1 MSPYASRWAF
11 FVLHAFYLKL
21 NDTQSLACP
30 SPFES
35 HDVPCLSIGLLC
47 ILPFESVSELFLSD
61 FFISDFSGEACTFTF
76 SVAKLV
82 QGRILQVPGAL
93 FPEFFQKL
101 FPSVPAN
108 KNFSWPQG

>member
-82 QGRILQVPGAL
+82 QGSILQTSFLTLQAH
-93 FPEFFQKL
+93 F
-101 FPSVPAN
+101 SVLYAIAQSH
-108 KNFSWPQG
+108 KFR